1 MKAFYKC
8 IVFLLLISVSILG
21 NAQSLEKLKDDN
33 GFSIFHFG
41 DSVDVYDSNM
51 ILMRDMKAKTLF
63 NYSGHDSTVY
73 FLADLYV
80 DGIFLVFDGS
90 DKLIEFTF
98 FKFYS
103 SKYEGYIEWSED
115 EFNAM
120 LSYFQFLYGEA
131 NEQQLQFSH
140 EWRIDDYQLDL
151 HIVSDIDNTWRRV
164 EAVFS
169 KRK

>member
-1 MKAFYKC
+1 MKFLFKC
-8 IVFLLLISVSILG
+8 FVLIALVSVSLSVR
-21 NAQSLEKLKDDN
+21 AQNIDKLRDDN
-33 GFSIFHFG
+33 GFSVFHFG
-41 DSVDVYDSNM
+41 DSVNVYDSDM
-51 ILMRDMKAKTLF
+51 TLMRDMKTKTLF
-63 NYSGHDSTVY
+63 NYSGHDSTVF

-90 DKLIEFTF
+90 DKLVEFTF

-131 NEQQLQFSH
+131 NEKQLKFSH
-140 EWRIDDYQLDL
+140 KWRIDDYQLDL

-169 KRK
+169 KGD